1 MRFPCLPCLAAGLV
15 ILLCLGAACTSGPA
29 VQAPA
34 NTTQVPGGIN
44 EVVGN
49 SSSQQMSY
57 TLEDA
62 ESAVIQD
69 YQAQAG
75 GNVQNLSFFY
85 IRGDQV
91 DSSGKAKHWIIGI
104 LQGNTSSMRAFD
116 NTGVSSLTVPPGL
129 PVPEIIPSNILSP
142 ADIMKIA
149 SSSPG
154 AGSLTPNGT
163 TLELMNGQYTITE
176 PGSGQ
181 PGIVINATT
190 GELITTHD

>member
-1 MRFPCLPCLAAGLV
+1 
-15 ILLCLGAACTSGPA
+15 

-49 SSSQQMSY
+49 TSSQQITY

-62 ESAVIQD
+62 ESAVMQD
-69 YQAQAG
+69 AQADAG
-75 GNVQNLSFFY
+75 VNAQNLSFFY

-91 DSSGKAKHWIIGI
+91 DSSGKAKHWIVGI
-104 LQGNTSSMRAFD
+104 LQGNNSSMWAFD

-129 PVPEIIPSNILSP
+129 PVPETIPSNILSP
-142 ADIMKIA
+142 AEIMKIA

-163 TLELMNGQYTITE
+163 SLELRNGQYTVTE
-176 PGSGQ
+176 SGTGQ
-181 PGIVINATT
+181 PGIVINAIT